1 MKIKVG
7 DQVKFLNERGGGVVS
22 KILNSTMV
30 NVAIEDGF
38 EIPTRISELIKIDD
52 ITGPGGFLNKSSV
65 TELQPETTATNE
77 YEPETKIVPLV
88 RFAAGIQYPPGV
100 YLAFAPQDQ
109 KWLLTGL
116 IDIRIINYTSYEVLL
131 NLYLKNPSGSYAG
144 VDYDVIPA
152 DSLLLLET
160 IQREEIEEWCQG
172 VIQLMFHRDQDTT
185 VLMPVSTTFRIKP
198 VKFYKDVHFQSSNLL
213 QERALI
219 YTLHQMSKVID
230 TAVTIPE
237 GKKEPATPELP
248 RPSEAQ
254 PQALIDKHGIAPR
267 TAEVDLHIS
276 SLVDDYSG
284 LKKQEILTIQTR
296 YFSDCLDSA
305 LQHHYYRIFFI
316 HGIGNGTLKKAIL
329 ELLNDFGGLEFH
341 EAPLQKYGAGAI
353 EVIIPDNQ

>member
-7 DQVKFLNERGGGVVS
+7 DRVKFLNEQGGGVVS

-52 ITGPGGFLNKSSV
+52 ITGPGGFFSESITAEVQEETVAESSY
-65 TELQPETTATNE
+65 EQDTNV
-77 YEPETKIVPLV
+77 VPLV
-88 RFAAGIQYPPGV
+88 RFASGVQYPPGV
-100 YLAFAPQDQ
+100 YLAFVPQDQ

-131 NLYLKNPSGSYAG
+131 NFYLKNLSGSYAG
-144 VDYDVIPA
+144 IDYDVVPA

-160 IQREEIEEWCQG
+160 IQREEIERWCQG
-172 VIQLMFHRDQDTT
+172 VIQLMFHRDQDST
-185 VLMPVSTTFRIKP
+185 VLVPVSNTFRIKP

-219 YTLHQMSKVID
+219 HTVHQMGKVTDASVI
-230 TAVTIPE
+230 AAAP
-237 GKKEPATPELP
+237 P
-248 RPSEAQ
+248 RPLKEQ
-254 PQALIDKHGIAPR
+254 PQALIDRHRIAPR
-267 TAEVDLHIS
+267 TAEIDLHIS
-276 SLVDDYSG
+276 SLVEDYSA

-305 LQHHYYRIFFI
+305 LQHHYYRLYFI
-316 HGIGNGTLKKAIL
+316 HGIGNGTLKKTIL

-341 EAPLQKYGAGAI
+341 DAPIQQYGAGAI
-353 EVIIPDNQ
+353 EVLIPDNQ